1 MGRRELILI
10 ILAAAVVGCRGYE
23 RRPGPSSSSSTG
35 TTRPADPF
43 ESSPAAPSSSE
54 SAGPTA
60 STGSAATASTPA
72 RERPTDPF
80 EDARRRIEEARNLP
94 VPTGNYRVKVERI
107 WFAESESSAIGAMLG
122 YTDENWDVQVGAPAP
137 DAGFRVGVAKGG
149 FSAMLDGHMRSSKN
163 TTREEA
169 MLMMVAD
176 YPASLM
182 VGKTRYFIP
191 FSVGGI
197 PSGLVVPEGQFVG
210 TSLETIC
217 TPAGEGAVQVTLT
230 PVFSGLGNGGSTVKV
245 TQATTTVR
253 VPLGHPFMMASHDQS
268 ADSVATAL
276 LSRRSS
282 SGLERAVLIL
292 TVDGG

>member
-10 ILAAAVVGCRGYE
+10 LLAAALVGCRGYE
-23 RRPGPSSSSSTG
+23 RRPGPSSPSSTSG
-35 TTRPADPF
+35 G
-43 ESSPAAPSSSE
+43 
-54 SAGPTA
+54 GPTA
-60 STGSAATASTPA
+60 SSGAVDAPGASAPTSAPSSTASSRSTSSRPA
-72 RERPTDPF
+72 DPF
-80 EDARRRIEEARNLP
+80 EDARRRIEEARSLP
-94 VPTGNYRVKVERI
+94 VPAGNYRVKVERV
-107 WFAESESSAIGAMLG
+107 WFSEQDSSAIGAMLG
-122 YTDENWDVQVGAPAP
+122 YTDDNWDVQVGSPAP

-149 FSAMLDGHMRSSKN
+149 FSAMLDGHMRSSRGA
-163 TTREEA
+163 TREEA
-169 MLMMVAD
+169 MLMMVPD

-182 VGKTRYFIP
+182 VGQTRYLVP
-191 FSVGGI
+191 FSIGGV
-197 PSGLVVPEGQFVG
+197 PGGLVVPEGQFVG

-217 TPAGEGAVQVTLT
+217 TPAGPGAVQVTLT

-253 VPLGHPFMMASHDQS
+253 VPLGAPFMLASHDNS
-268 ADSVATAL
+268 ADSVATTL